1 MYISSNMALAFADSL
16 ATSILASLLQAAAP
30 KTKALYRAR
39 CLNGFIVSSMVLA
52 TLPPQNK
59 RVDMQRELFVVDGRD
74 GIDVKQ

>member
-1 MYISSNMALAFADSL
+1 
-16 ATSILASLLQAAAP
+16 
-30 KTKALYRAR
+30 
-39 CLNGFIVSSMVLA
+39 MVLT